1 MKKLFWIILSA
12 LISAIVAT
20 SLTAA
25 LDARAEKTSDPDET
39 TAQITTAYV
48 SSEDDPSIPEC
59 ENPGIDEITTPP
71 QVEPEWPDTP
81 GAE

>member
-12 LISAIVAT
+12 LISAVVAT

-39 TAQITTAYV
+39 SAPITTVYV
-48 SSEDDPSIPEC
+48 APGDIPEC
-59 ENPGIDEITTPP
+59 ENPGADISTMPP
-71 QVEPEWPDTP
+71 QVEPEWPEAP